1 MGFTLDMP
9 DEVAIKE
16 QVKQELATLPERKEE
31 IAVVAGK
38 NADAFLNVNL
48 DSFEERKE
56 LTTAIETFGAELV
69 EKSAGKNDLL
79 QTKIGDMSRIGGAS
93 E

>member
-48 DSFEERKE
+48 DSF
-56 LTTAIETFGAELV
+56 
-69 EKSAGKNDLL
+69 
-79 QTKIGDMSRIGGAS
+79 
-93 E
+93 

>member
-9 DEVAIKE
+9 DEVAINE

-38 NADAFLNVNL
+38 NADAFLNFIEKTSLNL
-48 DSFEERKE
+48 KIFTRSLSVSERYTKH
-56 LTTAIETFGAELV
+56 I
-69 EKSAGKNDLL
+69 SANTPML
-79 QTKIGDMSRIGGAS
+79 
-93 E
+93 